1 MIYKQMG
8 IGRWVTHLGFERGNA
23 IVEAQQIVRGRPWS
37 GWSRMVVQQL
47 PQMPAPSINFIAT
60 PHEWVSGRGEPGATV
75 KVHVHGV
82 VIRDVGVDGAGNWA
96 THIGMQPAGRRIEA
110 QQYRVGRPWSGWVG
124 TNVVPV
130 QIGVP
135 TVNNVPVGTIRY
147 RRSGSGRY
155 STDDERREFILTNIS
170 GRGEPGA
177 QVLVHMPG
185 RHMQWVGVDG
195 AGNWSLGVNIR
206 YSEWDLTEIQVYQAK
221 AGYNNSAT
229 AVYYV
234 RGVYPQ
240 LVRIQ

>member
-1 MIYKQMG
+1 ME
-8 IGRWVTHLGFERGNA
+8 H
-23 IVEAQQIVRGRPWS
+23 
-37 GWSRMVVQQL
+37 
-47 PQMPAPSINFIAT
+47 
-60 PHEWVSGRGEPGATV
+60 
-75 KVHVHGV
+75 
-82 VIRDVGVDGAGNWA
+82 GNWS
-96 THIGMQPAGRRIEA
+96 THIGRQDPNRRIEA

>member
-1 MIYKQMG
+1 MIYKQME

-110 QQYRVGRPWSGWVG
+110 QQYRLRKTMVRL
-124 TNVVPV
+124 
-130 QIGVP
+130 
-135 TVNNVPVGTIRY
+135 
-147 RRSGSGRY
+147 GRY
-155 STDDERREFILTNIS
+155 KRSTRT
-170 GRGEPGA
+170 
-177 QVLVHMPG
+177 
-185 RHMQWVGVDG
+185 
-195 AGNWSLGVNIR
+195 NWS
-206 YSEWDLTEIQVYQAK
+206 T
-221 AGYNNSAT
+221 NS
-229 AVYYV
+229 
-234 RGVYPQ
+234 
-240 LVRIQ
+240 